1 MRVGAT
7 PPCHVSY
14 PRQSGEWLEA
24 KLSRD
29 VALINAPVR
38 LRSEHARLSPPLG
51 LAYLGAA
58 LRLANFT
65 VEAIDFNV
73 SGLNLRRVD
82 AMVARSPRIV
92 GIASTTETFPQAL
105 DIAARV
111 KEIAPE
117 TVVVFGG
124 AHPTIL
130 PEESLSYDTVDY
142 VVVGAGEG
150 AMVDLANLLIRG
162 EGSASDIAGLAYR
175 GADGAVVRNARSPL
189 PHPDDLPSP
198 SRDLFPTDF
207 YQDSWNV
214 LTATGSCPYRC
225 PFCSASSLWEGRR
238 RTRSV
243 GSIVAEV
250 SDLRARYGVERVFF
264 TDDLFTMNGPWVT
277 DLCEA
282 LRAMDAPVN
291 WGCATRVDLV
301 TPELIADMASAGCD
315 GIQFGV
321 ESGAQTVLDSVK
333 GIERGQVIEAVEAA
347 IAAGIDAVC
356 SFMAPF
362 PQDTRETLAESF
374 GLMRELYEMGAR
386 IYLSYTC
393 PFPGTEFYDRADEL
407 GIKMLSTD
415 WRDFDTKHVLFETPN
430 LTAGEITETVEAMAA
445 ALGMRRS
452 EV

>member
-1 MRVGAT
+1 M
-7 PPCHVSY
+7 
-14 PRQSGEWLEA
+14 
-24 KLSRD
+24 SRD

-38 LRSEHARLSPPLG
+38 LRNEHARLSPPLG

-58 LRLANFT
+58 LRGAGYSI
-65 VEAIDFNV
+65 EAIDFNV
-73 SGLNLRRVD
+73 SGLNLRRID
-82 AMVARSPRIV
+82 SMIGRHPRIV
-92 GIASTTETFPQAL
+92 GIASTTETFPQAIE
-105 DIAARV
+105 IAARV
-111 KEIAPE
+111 KALAPD

-130 PEESLSYDTVDY
+130 PEESLSFEAVDY
-142 VVVGAGEG
+142 VVVGAGED
-150 AMVDLANLLIRG
+150 AIVHLANAVIRG
-162 EGSASDIAGLAYR
+162 EGSLNEIAGLAYR
-175 GADGAVVRNARSPL
+175 DARGTVIRNPRAPL
-189 PHPDDLPSP
+189 PHPDDLPAP

-207 YQDSWNV
+207 YQDSWNI

-243 GSIVAEV
+243 DSIVAEV

-264 TDDLFTMNGPWVT
+264 TDDLFTMNRRWVAE
-277 DLCEA
+277 LCEA
-282 LRAMDAPVN
+282 LRAMDAPVS

-333 GIERGQVIEAVEAA
+333 GIERSQVVSAVGAA
-347 IAAGIDAVC
+347 IDAGIDAVC

-362 PQDTRETLAESF
+362 PQDTHETLAESF
-374 GLMRELYEMGAR
+374 ELMRQLYEMGAR

-393 PFPGTEFYDRADEL
+393 PFPGTEFYDHATEL

-430 LTAGEITETVEAMAA
+430 LTAAEITETVESMAA
-445 ALGMRRS
+445 ALGMKRS